1 MNSSALLP
9 NSCATYS
16 AQLRSFIYMS
26 MGHHGLATSEST
38 FPMLRTNFWTTWLR
52 ILKSCVSQRLIY
64 SKIIVHCQHHLIWAW
79 CFTMF
84 QSYFRHWPPCLMCV
98 EVRPWSDSSRVVLC
112 VRGSLRAGQRDY
124 VQNHCFATRLRR
136 SVCLSQRK
144 IAIFAMTKTSLIKSE
159 LTSKNMVSLCFCVW
173 MLAGCGSKQ
182 DKTTTWQHIQWLK
195 KCRKQWKDIKGF
207 RLQSR
212 SWFNGL
218 LVWVEVHKCRWR
230 TGNSCMHP
238 VTLWTHMKNIEEDEW
253 R

>member
-112 VRGSLRAGQRDY
+112 VRGSLRAGQRGQRDY
-124 VQNHCFATRLRR
+124 VQNHCFAIRVFV
-136 SVCLSQRK
+136 SKKGCKCCNDKDDKDFIDQKWVDQRK
-144 IAIFAMTKTSLIKSE
+144 HGLIVF
-159 LTSKNMVSLCFCVW
+159 LRVDVS
-173 MLAGCGSKQ
+173 
-182 DKTTTWQHIQWLK
+182 WL
-195 KCRKQWKDIKGF
+195 RIKA
-207 RLQSR
+207 R
-212 SWFNGL
+212 
-218 LVWVEVHKCRWR
+218 
-230 TGNSCMHP
+230 
-238 VTLWTHMKNIEEDEW
+238 
-253 R
+253 

>member
-1 MNSSALLP
+1 MLEAPKAPFSRKRIAKNEFFTNNFISKHVAMNSSALLP

-124 VQNHCFATRLRR
+124 VQNHCFAIRVFVSKKGCNDKIWQRLHW
-136 SVCLSQRK
+136 SKVSWPAKTWSHCV
-144 IAIFAMTKTSLIKSE
+144 FA
-159 LTSKNMVSLCFCVW
+159 C
-173 MLAGCGSKQ
+173 GC
-182 DKTTTWQHIQWLK
+182 
-195 KCRKQWKDIKGF
+195 
-207 RLQSR
+207 
-212 SWFNGL
+212 
-218 LVWVEVHKCRWR
+218 
-230 TGNSCMHP
+230 
-238 VTLWTHMKNIEEDEW
+238 
-253 R
+253 